1 MQQCRSE
8 PFSVW
13 IARASSTLLLAVV
26 LATFCSPARAVTCD
40 PMLGTYFPPSGE
52 GLEFQKLETP
62 SAVGLDASMIDVLR
76 GKILTGRWALWRRR

>member
-1 MQQCRSE
+1 MWVWMQQCRSE

-52 GLEFQKLETP
+52 GMADTENRLGVPPPMKMLSTARP
-62 SAVGLDASMIDVLR
+62 VTRTLS
-76 GKILTGRWALWRRR
+76 